1 MSASRC
7 TSVELSLSVV
17 AYFFSNKTEKMI
29 SSRSPDSLHKNAI
42 YVSHFLTCVLLFLI
56 ATFRLKKNLNQVI
69 HFYYSASIFHSRKSK
84 KFLLSRTIARD
95 IDSLMDYK
103 CRH

>member
-17 AYFFSNKTEKMI
+17 AYFFSNKIENDKLKEPGFPPQKCYICITFSNMRTVISDCDLPTE
-29 SSRSPDSLHKNAI
+29 
-42 YVSHFLTCVLLFLI
+42 
-56 ATFRLKKNLNQVI
+56 KNLNQVI

>member
-17 AYFFSNKTEKMI
+17 AYFFSNKIENDKLKEPGFPPQKCYICIT
-29 SSRSPDSLHKNAI
+29 
-42 YVSHFLTCVLLFLI
+42 FLTCVLLFLI
-56 ATFRLKKNLNQVI
+56 STFRLKKNLNQVI

>member
-17 AYFFSNKTEKMI
+17 AYFFSNKIENDKLNEPGFP
-29 SSRSPDSLHKNAI
+29 SQNAI

-84 KFLLSRTIARD
+84 KFPLSRTIARD